1 MENQHR
7 KIVGYREL
15 TQDDIDLMNRIKA
28 AGRELLVLHDAVVA
42 RIKSDR
48 VAAETVRREGISAA
62 DQAEQETLQGSVDH
76 ILSGVAEPERW
87 AAIAKTDLQTGVMA
101 LVRAVAQPTDC

>member
-15 TQDDIDLMNRIKA
+15 TQEDIDLMNRIKA
-28 AGRELLVLHDAVVA
+28 AGRELLALHDEVEQRCRTQIHNAIA
-42 RIKSDR
+42 SLHGK
-48 VAAETVRREGISAA
+48 AA
-62 DQAEQETLQGSVDH
+62 DSAEAQENARLTQAQP
-76 ILSGVAEPERW
+76 IRW
-87 AAIAKTDLQTGVMA
+87 TSIAKTDLQTGVMA

>member
-15 TQDDIDLMNRIKA
+15 SQEDIDLMNRIKA
-28 AGRELLVLHDAVVA
+28 AGRELLALHDEVADRCRKQIDEAVMACFVGKSPDSAEAQENA
-42 RIKSDR
+42 RLI
-48 VAAETVRREGISAA
+48 
-62 DQAEQETLQGSVDH
+62 QASPL
-76 ILSGVAEPERW
+76 RW

>member
-15 TQDDIDLMNRIKA
+15 TQEDIDLMNRIKA
-28 AGRELLVLHDAVVA
+28 AGRELLALHEEVDQ
-42 RIKSDR
+42 RCRKQI
-48 VAAETVRREGISAA
+48 
-62 DQAEQETLQGSVDH
+62 DQAVQATFGRSIDSPEAQENARLMQAQP
-76 ILSGVAEPERW
+76 IRW
-87 AAIAKTDLQTGVMA
+87 ASIAKTDLQTGVMA